1 LNRIEKIAVASKLA
15 LNFSDL
21 NKLFENYDSLKA
33 LETDIHR
40 LPIQINLKKIE
51 AIIEQLEKSSD
62 REDLHIMTYED
73 KVYPPLLREI
83 NDPPWCLFIKGNLDV
98 LEGDS
103 FKFAVVGSRKNTHY
117 GKLIVDMLIPPLVEK
132 NVCIVSGLA
141 FGIDSLAHKKAL
153 EYDGRVIG
161 VLGCGVD
168 IVYPKSN
175 ENLYKK
181 VIQKGCIISEYLPW
195 ERPRTYFFPRRNR
208 IISGLSKGVLVV
220 EAAKKSG
227 SLITARCALEQ
238 NRDVF
243 AVPGQINAFSC
254 GGTNDLIKKGAKLVS
269 CAEDIFEEY
278 PDFFYT
284 MQNNDLQELVE
295 RRVIEEMNRE
305 ERLVFDLI
313 KEGISDF
320 DTLTDK
326 SRLDASSLNYTLTLL
341 TLKGVI
347 DVVGT
352 SYQKRM

>member
-1 LNRIEKIAVASKLA
+1 MNRIEKIAVASKLT

-21 NKLFENYDSLKA
+21 KKLFENYDSLEA
-33 LETDIHR
+33 LENDSHR
-40 LPIQINLKKIE
+40 LPIQINAKEIE
-51 AIIEQLEKSSD
+51 AIVEQLDKICVRKD
-62 REDLHIMTYED
+62 IHIITYED
-73 KVYPPLLREI
+73 EGYPSILREI
-83 NDPPWCLFIKGNLDV
+83 SDPPWCLFIKGNLDV
-98 LEGDS
+98 LKEES

-132 NVCIVSGLA
+132 GTCIVSGLA

-153 EYDGRVIG
+153 EYDGMVIG

-175 ENLYKK
+175 ENLYKN
-181 VIQKGCIISEYLPW
+181 VLRTGCIISEYLPW

-243 AVPGQINAFSC
+243 AVPGQINAYSSE
-254 GGTNDLIKKGAKLVS
+254 GSNDLIKKGAKLVS
-269 CAEDIFEEY
+269 CTEDIFEEY
-278 PDFFYT
+278 PDYFYT
-284 MQNNDLQELVE
+284 SKNNESRELIE
-295 RRVIEEMNRE
+295 RRVIEDMNRE

-313 KEGISDF
+313 TEGISDF
-320 DTLTDK
+320 DTLAVK
-326 SRLDASSLNYTLTLL
+326 SQLDASSLNYTLTLL

>member
-1 LNRIEKIAVASKLA
+1 MDRIEKIAVASKLA

-21 NKLFENYDSLKA
+21 SKLFENYDSLKA
-33 LETDIHR
+33 LESDTHR
-40 LPIQINLKKIE
+40 LPIQINAEEIE
-51 AIIEQLEKSSD
+51 VIIERLEKNSV
-62 REDLHIMTYED
+62 REDLYIITYED
-73 KVYPPLLREI
+73 QGYPPILREI
-83 NDPPWCLFIKGNLDV
+83 SDPPWCLFIKGNLEV
-98 LEGDS
+98 LKEDD
-103 FKFAVVGSRKNTHY
+103 FKFAVVGSRKNSHY
-117 GKLIVDMLIPPLVEK
+117 GKLVVDMLIPPLVEK
-132 NVCIVSGLA
+132 GVCIVSGLA

-153 EYDGRVIG
+153 EYNGSVIG

-181 VIQKGCIISEYLPW
+181 VIENGCIVSEYLPW

-269 CAEDIFEEY
+269 SSQDIVEEY
-278 PDFFYT
+278 PEFFYRT
-284 MQNNDLQELVE
+284 GNNESRELIE
-295 RRVIEEMNRE
+295 RRVIEDMNRE
-305 ERLVFDLI
+305 ERKVFELI
-313 KEGISDF
+313 KAGISDF
-320 DTLTDK
+320 DTLTER
-326 SRLDASSLNYTLTLL
+326 SQLDASSLNYTLTLL

-352 SYQKRM
+352 SYQNRV